1 MTMRNTSFAVTIPV
15 TVTVFDKEWVLK
27 ATVSPKGWDCAPAV
41 LWLDNTDPERY
52 FIPERVWE
60 AVEDELVGDTP
71 ARAAFEAAMN
81 AAPVPFMAEA
91 AE

>member
-1 MTMRNTSFAVTIPV
+1 MRDTQFSVTVPV
-15 TVTVFDKEWVLK
+15 TVTVFDKVWELK
-27 ATVSPKGWDCAPAV
+27 AIVSPKGWDCLPAV
-41 LWLDNTDPERY
+41 LWIDNTDPQRY

-60 AVEDELVGDTP
+60 AVEDEFAGDTP

-81 AAPVPFMAEA
+81 AAPVPFLAA

>member
-1 MTMRNTSFAVTIPV
+1 MRNTQYAVTIPV
-15 TVTVFDKEWVLK
+15 TVTVFDKVWELR

-52 FIPERVWE
+52 FIPELVWE
-60 AVEDELVGDTP
+60 AVEDELSRDTP
-71 ARAAFEAAMN
+71 ARAAFEASMRT
-81 AAPVPFMAEA
+81 AAIPFLSEA

>member
-1 MTMRNTSFAVTIPV
+1 MRDTEFSVTIPV
-15 TVTVFDKEWVLK
+15 TVTVFDRQWHLTC
-27 ATVSPKGWDCAPAV
+27 TVAPKGWDCTPAV
-41 LWLDNTDPERY
+41 LWIDNTDPERY

-60 AVEDELVGDTP
+60 AVEDALASDTP

-81 AAPVPFMAEA
+81 AAPIPFMAEA

>member
-1 MTMRNTSFAVTIPV
+1 MRDTPFSVTIPV
-15 TVTVFDKEWVLK
+15 IVTVFDKVWTL
-27 ATVSPKGWDCAPAV
+27 TVTVAPKGWDCEPAV
-41 LWLDNTDPERY
+41 LWIDNTDPDRY

-60 AVEDELVGDTP
+60 AVEQELASDTP

-81 AAPVPFMAEA
+81 AAPVPEWAEA

>member
-1 MTMRNTSFAVTIPV
+1 MTMRDTGFAVTIPV
-15 TVTVFDKEWVLK
+15 TVTALDRVWELK
-27 ATVSPKGWDCAPAV
+27 ATVCPKGWDCAPAV
-41 LWLDNTDPERY
+41 LWLDNTDPKRF
-52 FIPERVWE
+52 FIPELVWD
-60 AVEDELVGDTP
+60 AVEDELASDTP